1 MEIKGI
7 FFKVADK
14 VMAYFNEHRKSRIYV
29 LNIQF
34 NYVLYNVIYVTLD
47 IVFRNESTV
56 NRNLYD
62 ISVILRN
69 RKDKIAY
76 IEKLQDILLDEGQC
90 TTIKLSPKEEY
101 RTKMQ
106 CAFSLDKKLLNAT
119 ELLIGY
125 KLFGGKF
132 NQTKVYHF
140 NHCVGDEVQFLS

>member
-34 NYVLYNVIYVTLD
+34 NYVPYNVIYVTLD

-76 IEKLQDILLDEGQC
+76 IEKL
-90 TTIKLSPKEEY
+90 
-101 RTKMQ
+101 
-106 CAFSLDKKLLNAT
+106 
-119 ELLIGY
+119 
-125 KLFGGKF
+125 
-132 NQTKVYHF
+132 
-140 NHCVGDEVQFLS
+140 